1 MTVTTIPPSTRTTD
15 FSMGAG
21 LPSHRLW
28 LTHAEQHLNE
38 DLFVNALRQ
47 YVDAI
52 AFQCLNDSPAE
63 YEDFIND
70 LTEVSAAD
78 APTRNDVRFAHLLH
92 CYADYMPS
100 PDCELLD
107 ANIEG
112 CQVWL
117 SPTGTVVID
126 LVTTLALTELS
137 PFDDQEVVMRALREG
152 QHAFGSMLVGVRHLV
167 LDAPHESS
175 VYRPNGGGEPFLT
188 SALNAGFI
196 GESQ

>member
-1 MTVTTIPPSTRTTD
+1 MTITAPLPSTRFTE
-15 FSMGAG
+15 FAVGAG

-28 LTHAEQHLNE
+28 HPHAEQYLHE
-38 DLFVNALRQ
+38 DHFVDALRK

-52 AFQCLNDSPAE
+52 ALQCLQDSPGE

-70 LTEVSAAD
+70 LTEVSADD

-92 CYADYMPS
+92 SYADYLPS
-100 PDCELLD
+100 PNCELLD
-107 ANIEG
+107 VDIEG

-117 SPTGTVVID
+117 SPLGAIVID

-137 PFDDQEVVMRALREG
+137 PFDDQNVVMRALREG
-152 QHAFGSMLVGVRHLV
+152 TNAFGSALVGVRHIV

-175 VYRPNGGGEPFLT
+175 LYRPNGGGEPFLT
-188 SALNAGFI
+188 SSLNSVTNG
-196 GESQ
+196 GEW

>member
-1 MTVTTIPPSTRTTD
+1 MTITTTPPSTRPNH

-21 LPSHRLW
+21 LPSSRLW
-28 LTHAEQHLNE
+28 LASAEQYLHE

-52 AFQCLNDSPAE
+52 ARQCLHDSPSE

-78 APTRNDVRFAHLLH
+78 APTRNDARFAHLLH
-92 CYADYMPS
+92 CFADYLPS

-107 ANIEG
+107 SDIEG

-117 SPTGTVVID
+117 SPTGAVVID

-152 QHAFGSMLVGVRHLV
+152 QHAFGSTLVGVRHIV

-175 VYRPNGGGEPFLT
+175 LYRPNGGG
-188 SALNAGFI
+188 SR
-196 GESQ
+196 S